1 MSLAQ
6 EWINT
11 DPYGVMSDIEWL
23 CERAA
28 EYQMELIEDSLS
40 VGDNRWVGIT
50 LEEMKIALKS
60 FSENLT

>member
-11 DPYGVMSDIEWL
+11 DPYGVMSDIERL
-23 CERAA
+23 GERAA